1 MTRFTAALVAGIASV
16 VTAGGVCSAAD
27 LGPYRAPPAIPAG
40 RPAVGSGIAAEARV
54 VRPEYSYYGEYGYP
68 APYGYGYAYAPTPG
82 RNMEYGYYGPTYYV
96 FAPDTYRGPLLG
108 YHEW

>member
-1 MTRFTAALVAGIASV
+1 MTRHTVALAAGVLSAVA
-16 VTAGGVCSAAD
+16 AGGVCFAAD
-27 LGPYRAPPAIPAG
+27 LGPHRARRAVPVARPLVGAG
-40 RPAVGSGIAAEARV
+40 FVAEAR

-68 APYGYGYAYAPTPG
+68 APFGYGYGYAPTPG

-96 FAPDTYRGPLLG
+96 FAPDTYRGPVFG

>member
-1 MTRFTAALVAGIASV
+1 MIRFTAALAAGLVSA

-27 LGPYRAPPAIPAG
+27 LGPYRAPQAAPVGRSAVVAG
-40 RPAVGSGIAAEARV
+40 ARV

-68 APYGYGYAYAPTPG
+68 VPFGYGYAYAPTPG

-96 FAPDTYRGPLLG
+96 FAPDTYRGPIFG

>member
-1 MTRFTAALVAGIASV
+1 MTRFTAALVAGIVSAA
-16 VTAGGVCSAAD
+16 TAGGACSAAD
-27 LGPYRAPPAIPAG
+27 LGPYRAPVS
-40 RPAVGSGIAAEARV
+40 RPSVGPRIAAEARV

-68 APYGYGYAYAPTPG
+68 LPFGYGYAYAPTPG

>member
-1 MTRFTAALVAGIASV
+1 MIRFTAALMAGIASA
-16 VTAGGVCSAAD
+16 VTACGVCRAAD
-27 LGPYRAPPAIPAG
+27 LGPYHAPRAAPVG
-40 RPAVGSGIAAEARV
+40 RPSLGAGIAAEARA

-68 APYGYGYAYAPTPG
+68 VPFGYGYAYAPTPG
-82 RNMEYGYYGPTYYV
+82 RDMEYGYYGPTYYV